1 MKHRNWLDVA
11 EYFMLL
17 GSGVGT
23 LASVASQQVVYTAAP
38 LSFLMLLNLVNRQRL
53 QQQIDQ
59 EVTPTIAQVD
69 QQLAEEI
76 ELLNR
81 KIDTLPDAATVRQLR
96 AIVMQK
102 HHAAISQLSHKM
114 GDLHQEL
121 IKQTA
126 PLREH
131 NLTVLHQDIH
141 NLQLRSVNLEG
152 SISELTAYLNQ
163 VAAATRVNDL
173 EAASAQFSADLTYL
187 KTDVAN
193 LQTNLQNLLEEQKAI
208 SPRTLQEQID
218 HLNRRLSNL
227 PQPFDASS
235 LKKDIDSLL
244 NVITDLVSRRELSR
258 LAAEFEKLNQQ
269 QRSLEQSVTT
279 VRLASTVFRKQLD
292 TVVAKLNAREE
303 TLNWLTG
310 AVAFQAE
317 PKLTGELKNTIAK
330 LAKGLVVLQRRFNE
344 FAALP
349 ERQELYHDLERIV
362 TDQVEALQEQL
373 ASVQQTNQTLEQEQQ
388 DLRQLLTHLPDD
400 DRSRSSQL
408 SALIAR
414 IDWAE
419 QRITQTESY
428 WHSLQNQLGET
439 VRSHLES
446 LSQQTLTDLSITNL
460 KQQIEQSITETVEPL
475 QQQFFEV
482 QHSVQILEEEQNNLK
497 NQFQQQASFSNAAS
511 LEQQLDGLVD
521 RVEWAETNLE
531 HLQTHLETIIQSRLD
546 DISEQLQRIFPDLE
560 TTSATL
566 TDVPPELNAAE
577 SINPLLLSAD
587 REPDP
592 TFAVEVEVQP
602 SSPEQP
608 ESPDPEAPEFDLEV
622 EAQSLS
628 PEQPGLTNSEAPE
641 FDLEVEAQPLS
652 PEQSESTNPEVP
664 EFDYNSDVT
673 ELLAEVSGD
682 SRAMLENALEQT
694 QERIIIVSPYPTPD
708 TIDTELLQK
717 FETVLQRGCQIDIGW
732 GHLVD
737 EVKIRTPR
745 CLHQPALNAVEKGFI
760 QEMLRQ
766 LAQMK
771 QRYANQFRFKILGT
785 HENFVVCDRSFAL
798 LGILPVA
805 TGEPDEPDDITGLH
819 TDDVAVIQSLI
830 DRFDAPNPDD
840 NNAIAYFNRGTT
852 RYDLGDKPGAIT
864 DFTQALLTSPKD
876 DIIYTNRGL
885 ARYEL
890 GDRAGAIMD
899 FNNAIQLN
907 PTNATAYFNRGCARA
922 DLGDKLGSIADFS
935 NAIQH
940 QPDFAIA
947 YFCRG
952 IAHTRLSDRAAAIAD
967 YTEALHHNPQDAM
980 SYFYRGVARFRSGD
994 RQNAT
999 TDLRQAEKLF
1009 AEQKD
1014 KSNRHRVREAIRD
1027 LEEALVEANSEP
1039 EPKFWPL

>member
-11 EYFMLL
+11 EYLMLF

-53 QQQIDQ
+53 QQRLDEI
-59 EVTPTIAQVD
+59 TPAIAQVD
-69 QQLAEEI
+69 QQLTEEV
-76 ELLNR
+76 ELFNR
-81 KIDTLPDAATVRQLR
+81 KINDLPDAATVRQLR
-96 AIVMQK
+96 TIVLQK
-102 HHAAISQLSHKM
+102 HQAAISQLSRNM
-114 GDLHQEL
+114 RELHQEMV
-121 IKQTA
+121 KQTA

-141 NLQLRSVNLEG
+141 NLQLRNVNLEG
-152 SISELTAYLNQ
+152 SLSELTAYLNQ
-163 VAAATRVNDL
+163 VAAASRVNDL
-173 EAASAQFSADLTYL
+173 ETASAQFSAELSYL
-187 KTDVAN
+187 KTDVAT
-193 LQTNLQNLLEEQKAI
+193 LQTSLQHCLDEQKTV

-218 HLNRRLSNL
+218 HLNRRLSSL

-244 NVITDLVSRRELSR
+244 SVVTDLVSRRELSR

-269 QRSLEQSVTT
+269 QRSLEQSITT

-292 TVVAKLNAREE
+292 TVVAKLNAKEE

-330 LAKGLVVLQRRFNE
+330 LAKGLVILQRRFNE
-344 FAALP
+344 FTAPPL
-349 ERQELYHDLERIV
+349 EHHHNLERLL
-362 TDQVEALQEQL
+362 TDQVEALQQQL
-373 ASVQQTNQTLEQEQQ
+373 ASVQQTSQTLEQDQH
-388 DLRQLLTHLPDD
+388 DLRQWLTRLPEG

-419 QRITQTESY
+419 QRITQAENY

-439 VRSHLES
+439 IRSHLES
-446 LSQQTLTDLSITNL
+446 LSQQALTEIGTTTFQ
-460 KQQIEQSITETVEPL
+460 QQIEQLITDKVEQSTIEKLEPL
-475 QQQFFEV
+475 QQQFLDI
-482 QHSVQILEEEQNNLK
+482 QQSVYTLEEQQDILQSRLEQQSPFPN
-497 NQFQQQASFSNAAS
+497 STS
-511 LEQQLDGLVD
+511 LEQQLAGLAD

-531 HLQTHLETIIQSRLD
+531 NLQTHLETMIQSRLD
-546 DISEQLQRIFPDLE
+546 DISQQLQRIFPDLE

-566 TDVPPELNAAE
+566 TDVPPELNAAD
-577 SINPLLLSAD
+577 SANPLLLGAD
-587 REPDP
+587 RDPDS
-592 TFAVEVEVQP
+592 TIEVEVEVEVEVQP
-602 SSPEQP
+602 SCPEQP
-608 ESPDPEAPEFDLEV
+608 EATNLNAPAF
-622 EAQSLS
+622 
-628 PEQPGLTNSEAPE
+628 NS
-641 FDLEVEAQPLS
+641 V
-652 PEQSESTNPEVP
+652 
-664 EFDYNSDVT
+664 SDTT
-673 ELLAEVSGD
+673 ELLSEVSGD
-682 SRAMLENALEQT
+682 HRAMLEDVLDRA

-708 TIDTELLQK
+708 TIDPSLLEK

-737 EVKIRTPR
+737 ADQMQTPR
-745 CLHQPALNAVEKGFI
+745 CLHQPALNAAEKGFL
-760 QEMLRQ
+760 QDLLRQ
-766 LAQMK
+766 LSHMK

-785 HENFVVCDRSFAL
+785 HENFVVCDRTFAL

-805 TGEPDEPDDITGLH
+805 TAESDDIHGLH
-819 TDDVAVIQSLI
+819 SQDAAVIQSLV
-830 DRFDAPNPDD
+830 DRFDMPNPDV
-840 NNAIAYFNRGTT
+840 NNGIAYFNRGTT
-852 RYDLGDKPGAIT
+852 RYDLGDKPGAIA
-864 DFTQALLTSPKD
+864 DFTHALATQPQD
-876 DIIYTNRGL
+876 DILYTNRGL

-899 FNNAIQLN
+899 FNNALQLN
-907 PTNATAYFNRGCARA
+907 PHNATAYFNRGCARA

-952 IAHTRLSDRAAAIAD
+952 IAHTRMSDRAAAIAD
-967 YTEALHHNPQDAM
+967 YTQALCHNPQDAM
-980 SYFYRGVARFRSGD
+980 SYFYRGVAHFRSGD

-999 TDLRQAEKLF
+999 SDLRQAEKLF

-1014 KSNRHRVREAIRD
+1014 KSNRHRVREAIRE
-1027 LEEALVEANSEP
+1027 LEEAIVEANSEP
-1039 EPKFWPL
+1039 APKFWPL